1 LTYRLTYLAT
11 KPALVTLMFIEISK
25 EYLSTFNRQIQTQLY
40 NELRRDYSFPRAVCR
55 SLSDLFTS
63 YLDLYFSSQR
73 KEGQIIFHAISKEVP
88 SGVPVEEMHLIP
100 VRLSLYEPDDCTI
113 KNQQDLLDKR
123 IIRISNEAHY
133 QGTLLT
139 QADISIL
146 MGESTKTIARHI
158 AELEKKGKL
167 VPTRG
172 KWKDIGPGVS
182 HKKRIL
188 ELYLK
193 GDEYTDIERKTKH
206 SGESIIRYIKDFAR
220 ILVLT
225 DEGFNDTE
233 LRIITGLSDK
243 TIREYNDLIETYS
256 TEDYQERLTQLR
268 AMFRKKTN
276 PQKAKEMDQGSSSGR
291 WST

>member
-11 KPALVTLMFIEISK
+11 KPALVALMFLEISK
-25 EYLSTFNRQIQTQLY
+25 EYLSTFKRQIQTQLY

-55 SLSDLFTS
+55 SLSYLFTS

-73 KEGQIIFHAISKEVP
+73 KEGEIIFHAISKEVP
-88 SGVPVEEMHLIP
+88 PGVPVEEMHLIP

-113 KNQQDLLDKR
+113 QNQQDLLDIR
-123 IIRISNEAHY
+123 IIRISNEATN

-139 QADISIL
+139 QADIAIL
-146 MGESTKTIARHI
+146 TGESTKTIARHI

-206 SGESIIRYIKDFAR
+206 SGEAIMRYVKDFSR

-225 DEGFNDTE
+225 DEGFKDTE

-243 TIREYNDLIETYS
+243 TIREYIDLIETYS
-256 TEDYQERLTQLR
+256 TEDYQERLNQLHTI
-268 AMFRKKTN
+268 FRKKTI
-276 PQKAKEMDQGSSSGR
+276 QQISKETALKSSSWR
-291 WST
+291 WNL